1 MSLRKISSSK
11 SSLGRTSNK
20 MRLNNNGGIVEI
32 ESWVDFDSKHDSDVE
47 QLINPS
53 QLSIKEESKESIYEL
68 SATKKRDNK
77 MLEKQSFEHQ
87 MLFEFKRFTDG
98 MISKM
103 DEQNKL
109 LSHLVL
115 SQKSNYTSFPTF
127 QSINI
132 KHDKCETKSNRDQC
146 EVMEHSIEVP
156 ELFHDPYPF
165 EKFEVNQL
173 PHLEKESL
181 KFYKEQLKF
190 ADKDKAL
197 AFYFFEHCNLSVGV
211 KAGIKTAH
219 NQFKLK
225 YSIFSIDNLKNY
237 FTNLDITNSMQV
249 QVCLCIGREW
259 SD

>member
-1 MSLRKISSSK
+1 MSLRKRSSSK
-11 SSLGRTSNK
+11 PSSGRASNK
-20 MRLNNNGGIVEI
+20 MRLNNNVGIVEI
-32 ESWVDFDSKHDSDVE
+32 ESWVDFASNHDSDVE

-68 SATKKRDNK
+68 SATKKRYIK

-87 MLFEFKRFTDG
+87 MLYEFKRFTDG
-98 MISKM
+98 MLSKM

-109 LSHLVL
+109 LSQLVL

-127 QSINI
+127 QSIKT
-132 KHDKCETKSNRDQC
+132 KHDKCETKFNRDQC
-146 EVMEHSIEVP
+146 EVMEHSIEVS

-181 KFYKEQLKF
+181 KFYNEQLKF

-197 AFYFFEHCNLSVGV
+197 AFYFFEHRNLSAGV
-211 KAGIKTAH
+211 KA
-219 NQFKLK
+219 
-225 YSIFSIDNLKNY
+225 
-237 FTNLDITNSMQV
+237 
-249 QVCLCIGREW
+249 
-259 SD
+259 

>member
-1 MSLRKISSSK
+1 
-11 SSLGRTSNK
+11 
-20 MRLNNNGGIVEI
+20 
-32 ESWVDFDSKHDSDVE
+32 
-47 QLINPS
+47 
-53 QLSIKEESKESIYEL
+53 
-68 SATKKRDNK
+68 
-77 MLEKQSFEHQ
+77 ML
-87 MLFEFKRFTDG
+87 
-98 MISKM
+98 SKM

-127 QSINI
+127 QSIKI
-132 KHDKCETKSNRDQC
+132 KHDKCDTKSNRDQC

-197 AFYFFEHCNLSVGV
+197 AFYFFEHRNLSVGV
-211 KAGIKTAH
+211 KAGIKTA
-219 NQFKLK
+219 
-225 YSIFSIDNLKNY
+225 
-237 FTNLDITNSMQV
+237 
-249 QVCLCIGREW
+249 
-259 SD
+259 